1 MTVGMAKTAM
11 LLMAVG
17 VLLICCNIGG
27 ASAFKTN
34 NVTFFVHDSILVP
47 NATATIVAGPGG
59 DLTKLQKGAI
69 LVTDTVITKTADPNS
84 APLGKFEG
92 QYILDGGIKYRIEA
106 TIIIDFPG
114 DLVETTYE
122 VLGLQT
128 TGHWP
133 WLQARDSSGA
143 RQGTPLFIPWH
154 KNYLAQMVRK
164 PTPSNGPSSLA
175 SRYDRSCLGPG

>member
-1 MTVGMAKTAM
+1 MAKTAM

-17 VLLICCNIGG
+17 VLLICCNSSG
-27 ASAFKTN
+27 ASAFKTH

-47 NATATIVAGPGG
+47 NGTATIVAG

-114 DLVETTYE
+114 DLVETTSE
-122 VLGLQT
+122 VLGQRTSFNSTDDRTLAVVAGTGFFEGQT
-128 TGHWP
+128 GYAIVHTVAQKLFGTN
-133 WLQARDSSGA
+133 GA
-143 RQGTPLFIPWH
+143 QINTQEWTLVVG
-154 KNYLAQMVRK
+154 K
-164 PTPSNGPSSLA
+164 
-175 SRYDRSCLGPG
+175 

>member
-1 MTVGMAKTAM
+1 LTVGMAKTAM

-17 VLLICCNIGG
+17 VLLICCNISG
-27 ASAFKTN
+27 ASAFKTHN
-34 NVTFFVHDSILVP
+34 MTFFVHDSILVP
-47 NATATIVAGPGG
+47 NATAKIVAGPGG

-92 QYILDGGIKYRIEA
+92 QYILDGGSKYRIEA

-122 VLGLQT
+122 VLGQRTSFNSTNDRALAVVAGTGFFEGQT
-128 TGHWP
+128 GYAIVHTVAQKLFGTN
-133 WLQARDSSGA
+133 GA
-143 RQGTPLFIPWH
+143 QNNTQEWTLVVG
-154 KNYLAQMVRK
+154 K
-164 PTPSNGPSSLA
+164 
-175 SRYDRSCLGPG
+175 

>member
-1 MTVGMAKTAM
+1 MGLQVKQGVTTTVAA
-11 LLMAVG
+11 
-17 VLLICCNIGG
+17 VLLLTCMISG
-27 ASAFKTN
+27 ASAFKTH

-47 NATATIVAGPGG
+47 NATAMVVAGPGG

-122 VLGLQT
+122 VLGQRTSFNSTNDRALAVVAGTGFFEGQT
-128 TGHWP
+128 GYAIVHTVA
-133 WLQARDSSGA
+133 QK
-143 RQGTPLFIPWH
+143 LFG
-154 KNYLAQMVRK
+154 
-164 PTPSNGPSSLA
+164 SNGAQINTQEWTLVVGK
-175 SRYDRSCLGPG
+175 RE